1 MSKPIG
7 VRIDERQEGIWKA
20 FKTFVESKHG
30 KKHTVLGNELVKALQ
45 IYLELNTKS
54 ERKKFDKIET
64 QFITQ
69 RAGDIEIKAIKENS
83 YDLLNTIT
91 AVRGYIDNLESTYL
105 SKNEPIPVG
114 ERAKIN
120 KIKQRLVKAQNLLQD
135 RIESI
140 G

>member
-7 VRIDERQEGIWKA
+7 VRIDEKQEGIWEE
-20 FKTFVESKHG
+20 FKGFVGNKYG
-30 KKHTVLGNELVKALQ
+30 QKHTVLGNELIKALQ

-54 ERKKFDKIET
+54 EKKNLDNIET

-69 RAGDIEIKAIKENS
+69 RAGDIEIKSIRETS

-91 AVRGYIDNLESTYL
+91 AIKGYVDNLEYSYL
-105 SKNEPIPVG
+105 DNDQPIPVE
-114 ERAKIN
+114 ERGKIS
-120 KIKQRLVKAQNLLQD
+120 KIRQRLARAQNLLQE
-135 RIESI
+135 RIEHI